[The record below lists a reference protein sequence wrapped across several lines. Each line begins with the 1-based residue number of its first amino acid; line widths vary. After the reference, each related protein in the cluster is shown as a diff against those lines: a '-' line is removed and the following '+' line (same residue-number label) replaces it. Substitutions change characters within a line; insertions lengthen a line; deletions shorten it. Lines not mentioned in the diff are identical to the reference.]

1 MCESTAQCSG
11 SPRYNC
17 PRIRTVTCNAR
28 LDAKTIGVNML
39 AARGPLSV
47 SHVQFH
53 SIIRNMQFTVDG
65 NKASKCDLRK
75 IPLQKC
81 VCAAFSVLTFVKT
94 WRFFLTL
101 FLGCEGIYVL
111 TLFGLQLYPFGIWWM
126 LFLFFWQWCVCWS
139 WSDWRAA
146 RPQRATSGG
155 RWPINVDLFTMVGL
169 IAWRYSFFS
178 FFVFFCEYT
187 AH

>member
-1 MCESTAQCSG
+1 
-11 SPRYNC
+11 
-17 PRIRTVTCNAR
+17 
-28 LDAKTIGVNML
+28 
-39 AARGPLSV
+39 
-47 SHVQFH
+47 
-53 SIIRNMQFTVDG
+53 MQFTVDG

-75 IPLQKC
+75 FPLQTC

-101 FLGCEGIYVL
+101 LLGCEGIYVL
-111 TLFGLQLYPFGIWWM
+111 TLFGLQLIHSGFDECS
-126 LFLFFWQWCVCWS
+126 FFFFWQWCVCWS
-139 WSDWRAA
+139 WSDRRAA

-178 FFVFFCEYT
+178 FFVLWVHSSLIVLSETRYSQFSQLSRCWRSFLVVILKGHAVLC
-187 AH
+187 